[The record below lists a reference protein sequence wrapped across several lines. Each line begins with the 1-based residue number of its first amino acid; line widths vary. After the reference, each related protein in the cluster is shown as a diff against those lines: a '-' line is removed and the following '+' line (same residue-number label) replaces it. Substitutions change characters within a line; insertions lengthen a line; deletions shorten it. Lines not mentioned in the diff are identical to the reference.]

1 MQEKYATYN
10 NISPSLIIYNN
21 YILPLK
27 EEIIE

>member
-1 MQEKYATYN
+1 MQEKYATY